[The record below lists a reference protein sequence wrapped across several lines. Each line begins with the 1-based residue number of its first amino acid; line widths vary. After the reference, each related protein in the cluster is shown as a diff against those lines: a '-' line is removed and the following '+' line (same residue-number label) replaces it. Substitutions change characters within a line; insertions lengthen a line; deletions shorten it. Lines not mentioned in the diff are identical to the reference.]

1 MIDVCKLLYEIC
13 EDKRVYDKDFD
24 LLASDVL
31 DSFAMIELFTAL
43 EDEGIMI
50 SPTRV
55 DRAMLQTPRRI
66 EELIRHPAWYT
77 TGSCLPQ

>member
-31 DSFAMIELFTAL
+31 DSFAMIELFIAL

-66 EELIRHPAWYT
+66 EELIASY
-77 TGSCLPQ
+77 C

>member
-13 EDKRVYDKDFD
+13 EDKRVY
-24 LLASDVL
+24 ASDVL

-55 DRAMLQTPRRI
+55 DRAMLQTPRKI
-66 EELIRHPAWYT
+66 EELIASY
-77 TGSCLPQ
+77 C

>member
-55 DRAMLQTPRRI
+55 DRAMLQTPRKI
-66 EELIRHPAWYT
+66 EGLIASY
-77 TGSCLPQ
+77 C

>member
-66 EELIRHPAWYT
+66 EELIARY
-77 TGSCLPQ
+77 C

>member
-55 DRAMLQTPRRI
+55 DRAMLQTPRKI
-66 EELIRHPAWYT
+66 EELIASYW
-77 TGSCLPQ
+77 

>member
-13 EDKRVYDKDFD
+13 EDERVYDKDFD

-43 EDEGIMI
+43 ENEGIMI

-55 DRAMLQTPRRI
+55 DRKI
-66 EELIRHPAWYT
+66 EELIASYW
-77 TGSCLPQ
+77 

>member
-66 EELIRHPAWYT
+66 EELIASYW
-77 TGSCLPQ
+77 

>member
-55 DRAMLQTPRRI
+55 DRAMLQTPRKI
-66 EELIRHPAWYT
+66 EKLIASY
-77 TGSCLPQ
+77 C

>member
-1 MIDVCKLLYEIC
+1 MIDVCNLLYEIC
-13 EDKRVYDKDFD
+13 EDERVNDKDFD
-24 LLASDVL
+24 LLAGDVL

-55 DRAMLQTPRRI
+55 DRAMLQTPRKI
-66 EELIRHPAWYT
+66 EELIASYW
-77 TGSCLPQ
+77 

>member
-55 DRAMLQTPRRI
+55 DRAMLQTLRRI
-66 EELIRHPAWYT
+66 EELIASY
-77 TGSCLPQ
+77 C

>member
-24 LLASDVL
+24 LLAGDVL

-55 DRAMLQTPRRI
+55 DRAMLQTPRKI
-66 EELIRHPAWYT
+66 EELIASYW
-77 TGSCLPQ
+77 

>member
-55 DRAMLQTPRRI
+55 DRAMLQRPRKI
-66 EELIRHPAWYT
+66 EELIASY
-77 TGSCLPQ
+77 C

>member
-13 EDKRVYDKDFD
+13 EDERAYDKDFD
-24 LLASDVL
+24 LLAGDVL

-55 DRAMLQTPRRI
+55 DRAMLQTPRKI
-66 EELIRHPAWYT
+66 EELIASYW
-77 TGSCLPQ
+77 